1 MAFARPSALHFHDR
15 AGMVKRVGDMILT
28 PVLLVLLAVPLVLF
42 ALLIRLES
50 PVPRWSASDASG
62 STARVS

>member
-1 MAFARPSALHFHDR
+1 
-15 AGMVKRVGDMILT
+15 MVKRVGDMILT